1 VTVGRRWIIWIGGAA
16 MLVATGTDTLA
27 VLGRN
32 LGVPLVGSIE
42 IVQAAVLVSGTAALV
57 LATGSDE
64 HARVKILTRRLTG
77 SGRSAS
83 RLLGAI
89 AAAMLFGALA
99 AGSSWVAADLWH
111 ASERSELLGIPWRWL
126 RLAANAGLLAC
137 AALSLA
143 ALARPK
149 DG

>member
-1 VTVGRRWIIWIGGAA
+1 MVGKRWIIWVGGAA

-32 LGVPLVGSIE
+32 FGLPLIGSIE
-42 IVQAAVLVSGTAALV
+42 IVQAAVLVSGTAALA

-77 SGRSAS
+77 SRRSAS

-89 AAAMLFGALA
+89 AATILFSALA
-99 AGSSWVAADLWH
+99 AGSIWVAADLWH

-126 RLAANAGLLAC
+126 RLIANAGLLAC
-137 AALSLA
+137 AVLSLA
-143 ALARPK
+143 ALGRAEE
-149 DG
+149 G

>member
-1 VTVGRRWIIWIGGAA
+1 VTVGRRWIIWLGGAA
-16 MLVATGTDTLA
+16 MLAATATDTLA

-32 LGVPLVGSIE
+32 LGLPLVGSIE
-42 IVQAAVLVSGTAALV
+42 IVQAAVLVSGIAALV

-89 AAAMLFGALA
+89 AAAILVGALA
-99 AGSSWVAADLWH
+99 AGSIWVAADLWH

-126 RLAANAGLLAC
+126 RLVANAGLLAC

-143 ALARPK
+143 ALARAK
-149 DG
+149 EG